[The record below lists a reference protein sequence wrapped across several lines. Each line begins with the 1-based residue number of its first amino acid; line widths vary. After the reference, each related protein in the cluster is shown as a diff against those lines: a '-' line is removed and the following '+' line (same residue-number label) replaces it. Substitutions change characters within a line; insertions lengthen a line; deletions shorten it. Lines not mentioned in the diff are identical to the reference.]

1 MSSPSEQTILVTG
14 ANGYIG
20 GHVIKEALERGYHV
34 RALVRTEKSSQK
46 FRAVFAS
53 YGDQL
58 SWAYVPDITVVDD
71 YASAFEN
78 PPKPITGIIHLASP
92 FTLKVTDNKRDL
104 LEPAVRG
111 AVAVLAAAKKYGSD
125 SLRRVVLTSSFA
137 SHVDLSQG
145 YRPGYTYS
153 EKDWNPQGWETADL
167 DGSTAYCASK
177 KLAEKA
183 AWDWV
188 EANKPGFDFVA
199 INPPWVFGPHVDGV
213 DDLKNLNQSSA
224 VLSQLLDA
232 AQVPPV
238 DFAGFVDVRDLAT
251 AQILAL
257 ETPAAGGQRFLFGSH
272 FDYQTAA
279 DLLRE
284 SVPELKSR
292 IPEGTPGAGLTQG
305 VYAIDGSKA
314 ERVLGIKYTPLK
326 ETLKD
331 SFAEFVEAGKRT
343 AAVAA

>member
-20 GHVIKEALERGYHV
+20 GHVLKVALEKGYHV
-34 RALVRTEKSSQK
+34 RAVVRGEKSSQK
-46 FRAVFAS
+46 FRTIFAS

-58 SWAYVPDITVVDD
+58 SWAYVPDMTVVDD

-92 FTLKVTDNKRDL
+92 FTLHVKDNKHDL
-104 LEPAVRG
+104 LEPAVKG
-111 AVAVLAAAKKYGSD
+111 AVGILEAAKRYDSD

-137 SHVDLSQG
+137 SIIDMTKG
-145 YRPGYTYS
+145 YRPGYVYT

-183 AWDWV
+183 AWDWM
-188 EANKPGFDFVA
+188 EANKPGFDLVT

-213 DDLKNLNQSSA
+213 ADLDKLNQSSA
-224 VLSQLLDA
+224 ILAQLLDA
-232 AQVPPV
+232 TKIPPV
-238 DFAGFVDVRDLAT
+238 DFAGFVDVRDLA
-251 AQILAL
+251 AAEILAL

-279 DLLRE
+279 DVLRE
-284 SVPELKSR
+284 NVPELRSR
-292 IPEGTPGAGLTQG
+292 VPEGTPGAGLTEPM
-305 VYAIDGSKA
+305 YALDGSKA

-326 ETLKD
+326 ETMKD
-331 SFAEFVEAGKRT
+331 SFLEFVEAQKT
-343 AAVAA
+343 SAPVAA